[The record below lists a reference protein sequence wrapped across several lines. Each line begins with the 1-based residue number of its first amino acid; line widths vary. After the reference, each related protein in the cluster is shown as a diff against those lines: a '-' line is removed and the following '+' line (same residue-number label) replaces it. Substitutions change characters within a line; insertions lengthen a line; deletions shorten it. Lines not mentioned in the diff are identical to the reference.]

1 MKKVQQEET
10 KLQLF
15 LPIQKI
21 STDENEIYVLFDK
34 PTTKLTRTQ
43 QLLPLTIVDF
53 ETDEIDTEGDTT
65 EVSEFQNIDLD
76 KRRQIFEKQLNEAK
90 QQMFKLIVEKKDR
103 DKKEDQTETTS
114 ADQKRTTVN
123 QQQQP
128 IINSTNARII
138 YESVLAKP
146 EDVFVDINVQSRTV
160 PKWQQW

>member
-1 MKKVQQEET
+1 MKKVQQEDT

-21 STDENEIYVLFDK
+21 STEENEIYVLFDK

-103 DKKEDQTETTS
+103 DKKDDQTEVTS

-128 IINSTNARII
+128 IINSTNARIV
-138 YESVLAKP
+138 YESVVAKP
-146 EDVFVDINVQSRTV
+146 EDVFVDINVQSRTF

>member
-1 MKKVQQEET
+1 MKKVQQEDT

-21 STDENEIYVLFDK
+21 STEENEIYVLFDK

-43 QLLPLTIVDF
+43 QLLPLTVVDF

-103 DKKEDQTETTS
+103 DKKEDQTEVTS

-123 QQQQP
+123 QLQP

-138 YESVLAKP
+138 YESVVVKP
-146 EDVFVDINVQSRTV
+146 EDVFVDINVQSRTF